1 MPKASKVGKF
11 RSASR
16 ASSRDVKGA
25 PLTSDFYSSQQKKD
39 DSTSAAAKSGD
50 GTHFPSEKEETVLS
64 RGQKKR
70 LAKREQY
77 LNKEKMVLSS
87 LRLQRLDEQK
97 GKIDGLDA
105 IRDALSEAM
114 SSNIYSKS
122 KLPGNNISDSSKDT
136 TTKNKLLN
144 TNKAKKALANAE
156 ITHMGLV
163 LQHPSFKSNPFA
175 AIQQHLRN
183 SLVSDAEKLEEKT
196 RIRKAEDERI
206 GAKKKEEKKER
217 VKEAT
222 FNKTRKK
229 IFKSNRR

>member
-11 RSASR
+11 RAASR

-25 PLTSDFYSSQQKKD
+25 PLTSGYNLSQQKKD
-39 DSTSAAAKSGD
+39 VSTSAAAKSGD
-50 GTHFPSEKEETVLS
+50 GTYFPSEKEETVLS

-87 LRLQRLDEQK
+87 LRLQRLEEQK

-105 IRDALSEAM
+105 IRDALGEAM
-114 SSNIYSKS
+114 SSNLYSKS
-122 KLPGNNISDSSKDT
+122 KLPDNNISDGSKDI
-136 TTKNKLLN
+136 TTKNTVN

-163 LQHPSFKSNPFA
+163 LQHPSFMTNPFA
-175 AIQQHLRN
+175 AIQHHLRN
-183 SLVSDAEKLEEKT
+183 SLVSDAEKLKEKT
-196 RIRKAEDERI
+196 LIRNAEDDRI

-217 VKEAT
+217 VKEAK
-222 FNKTRKK
+222 FNKTRKRS
-229 IFKSNRR
+229 FKSNRR

>member
-11 RSASR
+11 RAASR

-25 PLTSDFYSSQQKKD
+25 PLTSDYHLSQQKKD
-39 DSTSAAAKSGD
+39 VSTSAAAKSED
-50 GTHFPSEKEETVLS
+50 GTHFPTEKEETILS

-87 LRLQRLDEQK
+87 LRLQRLEEQK

-105 IRDALSEAM
+105 IRDALGEAM
-114 SSNIYSKS
+114 SSNFSKS
-122 KLPGNNISDSSKDT
+122 KLPDNNISDGSKYIM
-136 TTKNKLLN
+136 
-144 TNKAKKALANAE
+144 TNKAKKALASAE

-163 LQHPSFKSNPFA
+163 LQHPSFVSDPFA

-183 SLVSDAEKLEEKT
+183 SLVSDAEKLKEKT
-196 RIRKAEDERI
+196 LIRKAEDDRI
-206 GAKKKEEKKER
+206 GAKKKEEKNER
-217 VKEAT
+217 AKEAK
-222 FNKTRKK
+222 FNKTRKGS
-229 IFKSNRR
+229 FKSNRR